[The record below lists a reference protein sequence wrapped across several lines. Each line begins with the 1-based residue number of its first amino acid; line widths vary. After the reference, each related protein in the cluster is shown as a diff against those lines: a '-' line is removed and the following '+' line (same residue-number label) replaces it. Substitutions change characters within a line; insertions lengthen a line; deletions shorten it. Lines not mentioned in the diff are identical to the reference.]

1 MADRDGLINQCK
13 KPAGWF
19 GRLTLWRMNL
29 SHSML
34 TDWGL
39 GHVAVEPHYTILEV
53 GCGGGRTISK
63 LARMASAGKVCGIDY
78 SDESVAASRRT
89 NAEEIRSG
97 RVEIRSGSVSRLPF
111 PDATFDLIT
120 AVETHFFWPDLP
132 GDMREVYR
140 VLKPD
145 GRFILIAEIYKGAR
159 TAAARLA
166 EKHIDRMG
174 MTLLTVEEHRELLA
188 GAGLADVRVI
198 EQADKG
204 WICAVGSKP
213 AAAAAQITR

>member
-1 MADRDGLINQCK
+1 
-13 KPAGWF
+13 
-19 GRLTLWRMNL
+19 MNK
-29 SHSML
+29 SHSGL

-39 GHVAVEPHYTILEV
+39 GHVSVEPHYTILDV

-78 SDESVAASRRT
+78 SEASVAASTRT
-89 NAEEIRSG
+89 NAELIRSG

-111 PDATFDLIT
+111 PDTTFDLIT

-132 GDMREVYR
+132 GDTREVVR
-140 VLKPD
+140 VLKP
-145 GRFILIAEIYKGAR
+145 GGTFILIAEIYKGAR
-159 TAAARLA
+159 TAAAKMV
-166 EKHIDRMG
+166 EKHADRMG

-188 GAGLADVRVI
+188 GAGCADVQVI
-198 EQADKG
+198 EEADKA

-213 AAAAAQITR
+213 TAQTSH